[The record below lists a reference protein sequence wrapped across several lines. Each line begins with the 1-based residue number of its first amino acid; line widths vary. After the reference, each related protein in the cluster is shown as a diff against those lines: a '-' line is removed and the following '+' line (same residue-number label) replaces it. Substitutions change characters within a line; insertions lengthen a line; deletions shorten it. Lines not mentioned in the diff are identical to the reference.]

1 MPASDCGTTSARIEI
16 YGPLV
21 VETKKLSLMKYYE
34 ENNRIYIILGIIAI
48 IGALAIF
55 FCIIA
60 YNIK

>member
-34 ENNRIYIILGIIAI
+34 ENRIIYIILRVIAI
-48 IGALAIF
+48 ICILAIYF
-55 FCIIA
+55 
-60 YNIK
+60 